1 MGPRVRR
8 MGLPLGKKEEMI
20 EESKSLT
27 MIKSEESKS
36 LSRPESEGPQK
47 SQEEITSCLKT
58 RSVSLS
64 RSDGRKQESPTKRN
78 ASAKRKTPPSPVS
91 VQERLSRFEQVQNKY
106 LKQRCQRELNREK
119 LKNDKPKGKK
129 DKKVKNAPE
138 EEESLASMLK
148 KIHADIQTIKTNL
161 KDNTDK
167 VTGVNTKI
175 IEMEN
180 NIERSERE
188 TNLKFKEIKAEIV
201 QVEASVTTK
210 VIESMD
216 PKISALK
223 SDMKEEMLQ
232 MMRHEM
238 ENTYKLEMKRE
249 EAEEDSS
256 EEEVTGPR
264 GEPAKKKK

>member
-64 RSDGRKQESPTKRN
+64 RTDERKQESPTKRN
-78 ASAKRKTPPSPVS
+78 TSAKRKTPPSPVS
-91 VQERLSRFEQVQNKY
+91 VQERLSCFKQVQNKY
-106 LKQRCQRELNREK
+106 LKQRCQREMNREK
-119 LKNDKPKGKK
+119 LKNEKPKSKK

-148 KIHADIQTIKTNL
+148 KIHADIQTIKTDL
-161 KDNTDK
+161 KDNADK
-167 VTGVNTKI
+167 VTGVSSKMV
-175 IEMEN
+175 ELEG

-188 TNLKFKEIKAEIV
+188 TNLKFEEIKAEIV
-201 QVEASVTTK
+201 QVKASVTTK

-223 SDMKEEMLQ
+223 SDMKEEMLK
-232 MMRHEM
+232 MMKHEL
-238 ENTYKLEMKRE
+238 ENNYNLEKKRE
-249 EAEEDSS
+249 EAADDSS
-256 EEEVTGPR
+256 DDEV
-264 GEPAKKKK
+264 